1 VGVCE
6 AAHVRLGATMAIE
19 FAERRN
25 AIVCRVVCVEGWM
38 GFAKRCPGSF
48 VTKFRKC
55 LFLAVGD
62 F

>member
-1 VGVCE
+1 
-6 AAHVRLGATMAIE
+6 MAIE

-25 AIVCRVVCVEGWM
+25 AIVCRGCLRGRVDGL
-38 GFAKRCPGSF
+38 AKRCPGSF